1 MVLSKKHFLCNKK
14 LKKAFIYLFVVLIGT
29 RCAQITPLTGGKKD
43 AAQPKVLRYNPENAS
58 INFTSKQITIQFD
71 EYIRLKDIANQFIIT
86 PQTKEMPEI
95 QASGKTL
102 KITFNETLIPNAT
115 YKLSFGNA
123 IIDLHEGNVLQNFEY
138 IFSTGNTIDSLKLSG
153 QVLNAYDRKPVAKLL
168 IGLYQANASDS
179 VVYKDKPLYISKTD
193 DAGNY
198 SFNYLPN
205 AFFKLVAIN
214 DNNKNLLYDGSEEQI
229 AYQDTLINPNDGV
242 PSNLLLFKE
251 VPFKSFMR
259 RNSFIEYGKV
269 IIAFNKPQ
277 KDIKSVLAKN
287 LLTYTKNT
295 TLDTLTLYYD
305 NLFDTIQP
313 IILYQTK
320 KADTIT
326 IRIPSAET
334 IAKQRKNNTIKY
346 SLQSNISSILPYYAL
361 PQFELNFP
369 IERKNIFENKITLV
383 EQKDTI
389 KTKKTIT
396 ILKNG
401 SSVNTFTI
409 QAEFKPE
416 TNYTLTV
423 NKNALNDTI
432 YGRTNDSISYKFTTT
447 SPYDYAQLN
456 LKLLFPKKENYIV
469 LLLNDK
475 EQVIKKTLVEFS
487 LASTSEKLIVYKN
500 ILPGN
505 YFMRVVEDANEN
517 GLFDTG
523 NYFLHQQPE
532 PVFINTTAIKLLAG
546 WEVENEWIVK

>member
-1 MVLSKKHFLCNKK
+1 
-14 LKKAFIYLFVVLIGT
+14 LIGT

-43 AAQPKVLRYNPENAS
+43 ATQPKALSYNPENAS
-58 INFTSKQITIQFD
+58 LNFTSKQITIQFD

-95 QASGKTL
+95 QANGKTL

-214 DNNKNLLYDGSEEQI
+214 DVNKNLLYDGSEEQI
-229 AYQDTLINPNDGV
+229 AFNDTLINPNDRN

-251 VPFKSFMR
+251 VPFKSFIR
-259 RNSFIEYGKV
+259 RNSFIEFGKV

-277 KDIKSVLAKN
+277 KDIKSVFAKN
-287 LLTYTKNT
+287 LLSYTKNV

-313 IILYQTK
+313 IIFYQTK

-326 IRIPSAET
+326 IKIPSAET
-334 IAKQRKNNTIKY
+334 IVKQRKNNSIKY
-346 SLQSNISSILPYYAL
+346 SLQSNISSVLPYYAL

-369 IERKNIFENKITLV
+369 IELKSIFENKMTLI

-389 KTKKTIT
+389 KTKKTIS

-416 TNYTLTV
+416 TNYTLTI
-423 NKNALNDTI
+423 NKNALNDSI
-432 YGRTNDSISYKFTTT
+432 HGRSNDSISYKFTTT
-447 SPYDYAQLN
+447 SPDDYAQLN
-456 LKLLFPKKENYIV
+456 LKLFFPKKENYIV

-475 EQVIKKTLVEFS
+475 EQLIKKTLVEFS
-487 LASTSEKLIVYKN
+487 LTSTSEKLVEYKN
-500 ILPGN
+500 VLPGN
-505 YFMRVVEDANEN
+505 YFMRVIEDVNKN

-523 NYFLHQQPE
+523 DYFLHQQPE

-546 WEVENEWIVK
+546 WEIENEWIVK

>member
-1 MVLSKKHFLCNKK
+1 LR
-14 LKKAFIYLFVVLIGT
+14 KAFIYLFVILIGT

-43 AAQPKVLRYNPENAS
+43 ATPPKALSYYPENAS
-58 INFTSKQITIQFD
+58 LNFISKQITIQFD

-95 QASGKTL
+95 QANGKTL

-153 QVLNAYDRKPVAKLL
+153 QILNAFDRKPAAKLL
-168 IGLYQANASDS
+168 VGLYQANASDS

-214 DNNKNLLYDGSEEQI
+214 DVNKNLLYDGSEEQI
-229 AYQDTLINPNDGV
+229 AYSDTLINPNDGIS
-242 PSNLLLFKE
+242 PNLLLFKE
-251 VPFKSFMR
+251 VPFKSFIR

-269 IIAFNKPQ
+269 IIAYNKPQ
-277 KDIKSVLAKN
+277 KDIKSVFAKN
-287 LLTYTKNT
+287 LISYTKNV

-305 NLFDTIQP
+305 NQFDTLRP
-313 IILYQTK
+313 IVSYQTK

-326 IRIPSAET
+326 IKIPSAET
-334 IAKQRKNNTIKY
+334 IVKLRKSNAITY
-346 SLQSNISSILPYYAL
+346 SLRSNISSILPYYAL

-369 IERKNIFENKITLV
+369 IEQKNIFENKITLV
-383 EQKDTI
+383 EQKDSV

-396 ILKNG
+396 ILNNR

-409 QAEFKPE
+409 QLEFKPE
-416 TNYTLTV
+416 TNYTLTI
-423 NKNALNDTI
+423 NKNALNDSI
-432 YGRTNDSISYKFTTT
+432 HGRFNDSISYKFTTT
-447 SPYDYAQLN
+447 SPDDYAQLN
-456 LKLLFPKKENYIV
+456 LKLFFPKKENYIV

-475 EQVIKKTLVEFS
+475 EQLIKKTLVEFS
-487 LASTSEKLIVYKN
+487 LASTSEKLMEYKN
-500 ILPGN
+500 VLPGN
-505 YFMRVVEDANEN
+505 YFVRVVEDVNKN

-523 NYFLHQQPE
+523 DYFLHKQPE

-546 WEVENEWIVK
+546 WEIENEWKVK